1 MGFFRTL
8 RADEIECRINQIK
21 EGKADDD
28 KKPVHW
34 LTLLLYKTARTD
46 ASLLD
51 ETVGPARWEN
61 DFKLVDGVLFCGIG
75 VDYDDNGK
83 FIWKWDAGVES
94 NTEAEKGRASDAFKR
109 AGFKHGIGRAL
120 YSAPRITI
128 FSNNPAVTFKT
139 VGGKI
144 ACYDNFEVAE
154 IAYDDN
160 EHISRLVIASNGKPC
175 YEWSAGKT
183 ASQKVEE
190 KKAKPA
196 KKPAPK
202 PADAFVD
209 LAEKADEH
217 FSDEIVLCEEC
228 NGTVEDTTIN
238 GKTYTKADIIYGTR
252 KKYAKTLC
260 MKCAL
265 KHKDEK
271 AG

>member
-1 MGFFRTL
+1 MGYFRTL

-21 EGKADDD
+21 EGKSKDG
-28 KKPVHW
+28 KEPVHW

-75 VDYDDNGK
+75 VDYDERGH
-83 FIWKWDAGVES
+83 FVWKWDAGVES

-128 FSNNPAVTFKT
+128 FSNNPAVTFST
-139 VGGKI
+139 GGGKLN
-144 ACYDNFEVAE
+144 CYDNFEVAE

-160 EHISRLVIASNGKPC
+160 DHISRLVITANGKTC
-175 YEWSAGKT
+175 FEWDANKKSTAKRPAPKT
-183 ASQKVEE
+183 N
-190 KKAKPA
+190 
-196 KKPAPK
+196 APK
-202 PADAFVD
+202 PADAF
-209 LAEKADEH
+209 AEVEAKAKEH
-217 FSDEIVLCEEC
+217 FESDVALCEEC
-228 NGTVEDTTIN
+228 NATIEDTTIN
-238 GKTYTKADIIYGTR
+238 GKTYKKADIVYGTR

-260 MKCAL
+260 MECAL
-265 KHKDEK
+265 KHKEEK